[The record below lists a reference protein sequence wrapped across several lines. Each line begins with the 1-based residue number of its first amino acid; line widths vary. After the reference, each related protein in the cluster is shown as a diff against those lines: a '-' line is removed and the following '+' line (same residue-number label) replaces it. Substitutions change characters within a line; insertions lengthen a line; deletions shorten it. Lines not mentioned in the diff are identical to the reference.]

1 MAVRKKQDD
10 KYLLALRELVNSG
23 AGNRQCFDCNQ
34 KGPTYVNMTIGS
46 FVCTRCSGVLRGL
59 TPPHRVKSISM
70 ATFTQEELDFLK
82 AHGNELCAKTWLGL
96 WDPKRAT
103 PQQDQRELM
112 IDKYERKRYYL
123 EPASPLKS
131 LANAVNLK
139 SSNGYHTSSI
149 SNISSNGY
157 ASIHLTPPAAQRT
170 AANGLASKTPSTTT
184 TSSAISRPQHHHHQ
198 QQPQQQQQDA
208 FNMSSGG
215 LGLISSLN
223 SAGSTSTGALSD
235 TSSCASNGFAGES
248 DFVADFGSANI
259 FDATTSSARSTGSPA
274 VSSASSVSSSNG
286 YAKVQPLRAAHLHQQ
301 QQLLNGNGNVN
312 GNGTE
317 NFADFEHAPIY
328 NGIAA
333 TSYFNW
339 SDCSTPSLFP
349 DPFEQPQEP
358 SLPTY
363 SLWSSESRTSH
374 GQDLSKPREREKPPE
389 RAAAYKS
396 SFTSLTSSRSVWSSS
411 CDDSGED
418 SLAALSSTL
427 TPTNPF
433 LPYILQSS
441 SSTSEAPASRRS
453 SLFSY
458 EEQDPPPIAA
468 ESNSNSNSS
477 SNILNAY
484 YNPFFTW
491 SATLQ
496 QQQQSSQLGQQSH
509 NSPKGAQV
517 GSSAPSEDRYAAL
530 KDLDEQLR
538 ELKASEAV
546 ATEAPTPTNGNMH
559 MADAFSSVAAASHNN
574 NINNN
579 SNTNANPFKSQQQQQ
594 QQQLL
599 NGNGHLVNP
608 FQANNSAHH
617 QQQQQPQQQNLY
629 GQLTLIPNGYGSSP
643 VQAGGQLMHSATT
656 VGHHQQL
663 PHASFFNFNNNG
675 FAVAQG
681 LPNGCGFGS
690 MQPAPVM
697 AGGINGAFNN
707 PFAAS
712 GAINTNNPFL

>member
-198 QQPQQQQQDA
+198 QQPQQQQQQDA

-259 FDATTSSARSTGSPA
+259 FDATSSSARSTGSPA

-301 QQLLNGNGNVN
+301 QQLLNGSGNVN

-328 NGIAA
+328 NGIA
-333 TSYFNW
+333 
-339 SDCSTPSLFP
+339 
-349 DPFEQPQEP
+349 
-358 SLPTY
+358 
-363 SLWSSESRTSH
+363 
-374 GQDLSKPREREKPPE
+374 G
-389 RAAAYKS
+389 
-396 SFTSLTSSRSVWSSS
+396 
-411 CDDSGED
+411 
-418 SLAALSSTL
+418 
-427 TPTNPF
+427 
-433 LPYILQSS
+433 
-441 SSTSEAPASRRS
+441 
-453 SLFSY
+453 
-458 EEQDPPPIAA
+458 
-468 ESNSNSNSS
+468 
-477 SNILNAY
+477 
-484 YNPFFTW
+484 
-491 SATLQ
+491 ATLQ

-579 SNTNANPFKSQQQQQ
+579 SNINANPFKSQQQQQ

-599 NGNGHLVNP
+599 NGNGHWVNP

-617 QQQQQPQQQNLY
+617 QQQQQQPQQQNLY

-643 VQAGGQLMHSATT
+643 IQAGGQQLMHSATN

>member
-328 NGIAA
+328 NGIA
-333 TSYFNW
+333 
-339 SDCSTPSLFP
+339 
-349 DPFEQPQEP
+349 
-358 SLPTY
+358 
-363 SLWSSESRTSH
+363 
-374 GQDLSKPREREKPPE
+374 G
-389 RAAAYKS
+389 
-396 SFTSLTSSRSVWSSS
+396 
-411 CDDSGED
+411 
-418 SLAALSSTL
+418 
-427 TPTNPF
+427 
-433 LPYILQSS
+433 
-441 SSTSEAPASRRS
+441 
-453 SLFSY
+453 
-458 EEQDPPPIAA
+458 
-468 ESNSNSNSS
+468 
-477 SNILNAY
+477 
-484 YNPFFTW
+484 
-491 SATLQ
+491 ATLQ

>member
-70 ATFTQEELDFLK
+70 ATFTQEELDFLQ

-139 SSNGYHTSSI
+139 QTTSSNNNNNNNNDNAHNGYNGHTGHTVI
-149 SNISSNGY
+149 SQCNGY
-157 ASIHLTPPAAQRT
+157 ASIHLTPPTQQRT
-170 AANGLASKTPSTTT
+170 AANGLAKTASSTT
-184 TSSAISRPQHHHHQ
+184 AISRPQHHHHHNQ
-198 QQPQQQQQDA
+198 NLNQHSHHDA
-208 FNMSSGG
+208 FNGLGMGMG
-215 LGLISSLN
+215 LGLSSLN

-235 TSSCASNGFAGES
+235 TSSCASNGFAGDS

-259 FDATTSSARSTGSPA
+259 FDATSARSTGSPA
-274 VSSASSVSSSNG
+274 VSSASSVGSSNG
-286 YAKVQPLRAAHLHQQ
+286 YAKVQPLRAAHLQQ
-301 QQLLNGNGNVN
+301 QQQQQQHLLNGNSS
-312 GNGTE
+312 E

-328 NGIAA
+328 NGVA
-333 TSYFNW
+333 
-339 SDCSTPSLFP
+339 
-349 DPFEQPQEP
+349 
-358 SLPTY
+358 
-363 SLWSSESRTSH
+363 
-374 GQDLSKPREREKPPE
+374 G
-389 RAAAYKS
+389 
-396 SFTSLTSSRSVWSSS
+396 
-411 CDDSGED
+411 
-418 SLAALSSTL
+418 
-427 TPTNPF
+427 
-433 LPYILQSS
+433 
-441 SSTSEAPASRRS
+441 
-453 SLFSY
+453 
-458 EEQDPPPIAA
+458 
-468 ESNSNSNSS
+468 
-477 SNILNAY
+477 
-484 YNPFFTW
+484 
-491 SATLQ
+491 ATL
-496 QQQQSSQLGQQSH
+496 QSSQLSQSTLGQK
-509 NSPKGAQV
+509 NSPKG
-517 GSSAPSEDRYAAL
+517 GSAPSADRYAAL

-546 ATEAPTPTNGNMH
+546 ATVATEAPTPTNNNH
-559 MADAFSSVAAASHNN
+559 SNTHIADAFGSVAV
-574 NINNN
+574 
-579 SNTNANPFKSQQQQQ
+579 NPFKNQQQQQ

-599 NGNGHLVNP
+599 INHVVNP
-608 FQANNSAHH
+608 FQANNNNNNNNQNQNHSTHHQHH
-617 QQQQQPQQQNLY
+617 QQQQQNLY

-643 VQAGGQLMHSATT
+643 LQNVGQQLMQPKTAATT
-656 VGHHQQL
+656 TTTG

-690 MQPAPVM
+690 MQPAPVL
-697 AGGINGAFNN
+697 AGGMSSAFNN

>member
-1 MAVRKKQDD
+1 IMAVRKKQDD

-23 AGNRQCFDCNQ
+23 AGNRQCFDCSQ

-139 SSNGYHTSSI
+139 TTSNSNNGYH
-149 SNISSNGY
+149 NGY

-170 AANGLASKTPSTTT
+170 AANGLSAKTPATTT
-184 TSSAISRPQHHHHQ
+184 ASSAISRPQHHHHHQ
-198 QQPQQQQQDA
+198 QHQQQQDA
-208 FNMSSGG
+208 FNMSAGG

-235 TSSCASNGFAGES
+235 TSSCASNGFAGET
-248 DFVADFGSANI
+248 DFVADFGTANI
-259 FDATTSSARSTGSPA
+259 FDATSSTSARSTGSPA
-274 VSSASSVSSSNG
+274 VSSASSVGSSNG
-286 YAKVQPLRAAHLHQQ
+286 YAKVQPLRAAHLQQ
-301 QQLLNGNGNVN
+301 QQLLNGNANLN
-312 GNGTE
+312 GNGAE

-339 SDCSTPSLFP
+339 SDGSTPNLFP
-349 DPFEQPQEP
+349 DPFESVQESS
-358 SLPTY
+358 SLPSY
-363 SLWSSESRTSH
+363 SLWSSESRSSR
-374 GQDLSKPREREKPPE
+374 GRELEKPREREKPPE
-389 RAAAYKS
+389 QAVATYKS
-396 SFTSLTSSRSVWSSS
+396 SVTSLMSTRSFCSSS

-433 LPYILQSS
+433 LPYLLQSS
-441 SSTSEAPASRRS
+441 SSTSEAAVSRRS

-458 EEQDPPPIAA
+458 NEDPEPAA
-468 ESNSNSNSS
+468 PSAIPAETNSNSNLNSS
-477 SNILNAY
+477 SSVNILNAY

-491 SATLQ
+491 SN
-496 QQQQSSQLGQQSH
+496 QLGHLSQSQH
-509 NSPKGAQV
+509 NNSPKGAQV
-517 GSSAPSEDRYAAL
+517 GGSAPSEDRYAAL

-546 ATEAPTPTNGNMH
+546 ATEAPTPTNGNVH
-559 MADAFSSVAAASHNN
+559 MADAFSSAGNNIIN
-574 NINNN
+574 NINN
-579 SNTNANPFKSQQQQQ
+579 NANPFKSQQQQQ

-608 FQANNSAHH
+608 FQANNNSAH
-617 QQQQQPQQQNLY
+617 QQQQQQQQQNLY

-643 VQAGGQLMHSATT
+643 IQAGGQQQLM
-656 VGHHQQL
+656 HQQL
-663 PHASFFNFNNNG
+663 PAHASFFNFNNNG

-707 PFAAS
+707 PFA
-712 GAINTNNPFL
+712 